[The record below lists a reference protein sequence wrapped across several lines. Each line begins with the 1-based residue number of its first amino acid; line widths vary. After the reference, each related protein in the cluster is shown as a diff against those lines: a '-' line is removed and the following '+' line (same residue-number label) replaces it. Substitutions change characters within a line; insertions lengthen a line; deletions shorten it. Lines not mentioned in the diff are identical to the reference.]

1 MLEQVFVPDVGEA
14 EGVEVI
20 ELLVAVGDVIDVD
33 TSLVVLESDKASM
46 EIPSPC
52 TGTIKSFAVSEG
64 DKVTEGSL
72 LAEIEISEK
81 ADTREVSQAPAPTPE
96 PVEVGEEQAVALEPD
111 PSASGILAPRK
122 MEISKVIPV
131 PDVGDAQEIIVA
143 EVLVH
148 QGDVLEEGDSIV
160 VLESDKAS
168 MEIPTDLAG
177 VVQEIFITEGDEVR
191 EGDSLVTIV
200 GWVPI
205 EVVAQNT
212 ADIPVERVG
221 STAEQTARSDAVTSL
236 GKTVAVKPRSDS
248 QSSKYQD
255 QETKTGGVH
264 AGPAVRKQAREYGVN
279 ITEVTG
285 TGRKDRVLKEDIHEF
300 VKARIAGKGSS
311 GGSGIPEIPQ
321 MDFTKWGEVEN
332 RPLSRI
338 RKASAKNLH
347 RSWLNVPHVTQ
358 FDEADITDLEVFRKA
373 QNLELQSSG
382 AKVTLLAFLIKA
394 VVDALKKYPQF
405 NSSIDS
411 DYSHLI
417 VKKYYHIGIAV
428 ETDDGLVVPVLK
440 DADRKGVTQLA
451 QESAELAK
459 LARDKKL
466 PMDAMQGATFTI
478 SSLGGIGGTAFTPI
492 VNAPEVAILGVSRSK
507 MTPVYD
513 GETFNPRL
521 MLPLSLSYDHR
532 AIDGAEAARFTSHLG
547 AVLSDIRRVIM

>member
-1 MLEQVFVPDVGEA
+1 
-14 EGVEVI
+14 
-20 ELLVAVGDVIDVD
+20 
-33 TSLVVLESDKASM
+33 
-46 EIPSPC
+46 
-52 TGTIKSFAVSEG
+52 
-64 DKVTEGSL
+64 
-72 LAEIEISEK
+72 
-81 ADTREVSQAPAPTPE
+81 
-96 PVEVGEEQAVALEPD
+96 
-111 PSASGILAPRK
+111 
-122 MEISKVIPV
+122 
-131 PDVGDAQEIIVA
+131 
-143 EVLVH
+143 
-148 QGDVLEEGDSIV
+148 
-160 VLESDKAS
+160 
-168 MEIPTDLAG
+168 
-177 VVQEIFITEGDEVR
+177 
-191 EGDSLVTIV
+191 
-200 GWVPI
+200 
-205 EVVAQNT
+205 
-212 ADIPVERVG
+212 
-221 STAEQTARSDAVTSL
+221 
-236 GKTVAVKPRSDS
+236 SDS
-248 QSSKYQD
+248 QSRKYQD

-264 AGPAVRKQAREYGVN
+264 AGPAVRKQARDYGVN

-285 TGRKDRVLKEDIHEF
+285 TGRKGRVLKEDIHEF
-300 VKARIAGKGSS
+300 VKARIADKDTSGSS
-311 GGSGIPEIPQ
+311 GIPAMPQ
-321 MDFTKWGEVEN
+321 MDFAKWGEVEN
-332 RPLSRI
+332 RSLSRI

-358 FDEADITDLEVFRKA
+358 FDEADITDLELFRKA
-373 QNLELQSSG
+373 QNLELQPSG
-382 AKVTLLAFLIKA
+382 VKVTLLAFLIKA

-405 NSSIDS
+405 NSSITG

-440 DADRKGVTQLA
+440 DADRKGVSQLA

-532 AIDGAEAARFTSHLG
+532 AIDGAEAARFASHLG